1 MISSVDLFRTGLLAL
16 LVGVAI
22 PLAMQRLDRALK
34 DFGELVAEAKRASVP
49 APSLTSQLVAAVP
62 AVVAA
67 ARAFHDR
74 SEP

>member
-1 MISSVDLFRTGLLAL
+1 MISSAELFRAGLAAL
-16 LVGVAI
+16 LVGIAI
-22 PLAMQRLDRALK
+22 PLA
-34 DFGELVAEAKRASVP
+34 
-49 APSLTSQLVAAVP
+49 SQLVAAVP